1 MQKCEIYFAIYRNSV
16 IFAIQ
21 TTKQIIIMGTIID
34 TSNLLA
40 EIRKYSRKK
49 EEEEIRKI
57 KADFDSKRAKIK
69 SISDICP
76 DVVSLLEVAS
86 ALIGNKIP
94 FDRFITEGIEH
105 NLGFFT
111 VNSWKDG
118 SVYTTDVLGFGVCGG
133 GACRGSV
140 MITKDKWLIYVP
152 EETNPIDYL
161 NFDKTVKMP
170 APREYCVDLKFR
182 RALDIN
188 SMSTLCKLE
197 YDFWNK
203 INKINSKFE
212 QFKSDFMDF
221 INTLNK

>member
-1 MQKCEIYFAIYRNSV
+1 
-16 IFAIQ
+16 
-21 TTKQIIIMGTIID
+21 MGTIID

-49 EEEEIRKI
+49 EEEEIRKTN
-57 KADFDSKRAKIK
+57 ADFDSKRTKIK
-69 SISDICP
+69 SISDISS
-76 DVVSLLEVAS
+76 DVVDLLEVAS
-86 ALIGNKIP
+86 ALVRNKIP

-111 VNSWKDG
+111 VNSWKDD

-133 GACRGSV
+133 GVCRGSV

-152 EETNPIDYL
+152 EETNPMDYL
-161 NFDKTVKMP
+161 NFNKTVKMP
-170 APREYCVDLKFR
+170 APSKYCVDLKFR
-182 RALDIN
+182 RALDID

-203 INKINSKFE
+203 INKINSNFE
-212 QFKSDFMDF
+212 QFKSDFVDF

>member
-1 MQKCEIYFAIYRNSV
+1 MATV
-16 IFAIQ
+16 
-21 TTKQIIIMGTIID
+21 ID

-40 EIRKYSRKK
+40 EIKKYSRKK

-57 KADFDSKRAKIK
+57 KADFDSKRTMLKN
-69 SISDICP
+69 ISDICP

-86 ALIGNKIP
+86 ALVANKIS

-133 GACRGSV
+133 GVCRGSV

-152 EETNPIDYL
+152 EETNPMNYL
-161 NFDKTVKMP
+161 NSDKTVKIS
-170 APREYCVDLKFR
+170 AVSEYCVDLKFKK
-182 RALDIN
+182 ALDIGLTP
-188 SMSTLCKLE
+188 TLCKLD

-203 INKINSKFE
+203 IDKINSKFE
-212 QFKSDFMDF
+212 QFKSDFVDF

>member
-1 MQKCEIYFAIYRNSV
+1 MATV
-16 IFAIQ
+16 
-21 TTKQIIIMGTIID
+21 ID

-40 EIRKYSRKK
+40 EIKKYSRKK
-49 EEEEIRKI
+49 EEEEILKI
-57 KADFDSKRAKIK
+57 KVDFDSKRTKIK

-86 ALIGNKIP
+86 ALVVNKIS

-111 VNSWKDG
+111 VNSWKNG

-133 GACRGSV
+133 GVCRGSV

-152 EETNPIDYL
+152 EETNPMNYL
-161 NFDKTVKMP
+161 NSDKTVKIS
-170 APREYCVDLKFR
+170 AVNEYCVDLKFKK
-182 RALDIN
+182 ALDIDPTP
-188 SMSTLCKLE
+188 TLCKLD

-203 INKINSKFE
+203 IDKINSKFE
-212 QFKSDFMDF
+212 QFKSDFVDF